1 MLNDYCLK
9 VKKFVFF
16 VAVSVLT
23 AFKAIAISDGTY
35 NVWTAY
41 EGLYLLDANNSR
53 MANGTNIHL
62 WEQNGTKAQEWVV
75 ENRDGGIVLHSAID
89 YNYVIDVD
97 HSQVVSGT
105 NIQLWQANGTNAQL
119 WYPEAVGNKTY
130 ILRSA
135 LNRDYV
141 LDLSGSR
148 LDSGTNIQLWL
159 YNGTDAQKWI
169 ISSAD
174 GPGFF
179 DIFDLFDF

>member
-1 MLNDYCLK
+1 MFRFYL
-9 VKKFVFF
+9 FT
-16 VAVSVLT
+16 VLS
-23 AFKAIAISDGTY
+23 ALISLQAAAISDGTY

-41 EGLYLLDANNSR
+41 EGLYLLDVNNSR

-97 HSQVVSGT
+97 HSQVASGT
-105 NIQLWQANGTNAQL
+105 NIQLWQANGSNAQL
-119 WYPEAVGNKTY
+119 WYPEEVGNKTY
-130 ILRSA
+130 VLRSA

-148 LDSGTNIQLWL
+148 LDCGTNIQLWY

-169 ISSAD
+169 FSGLDS
-174 GPGFF
+174 PGFF